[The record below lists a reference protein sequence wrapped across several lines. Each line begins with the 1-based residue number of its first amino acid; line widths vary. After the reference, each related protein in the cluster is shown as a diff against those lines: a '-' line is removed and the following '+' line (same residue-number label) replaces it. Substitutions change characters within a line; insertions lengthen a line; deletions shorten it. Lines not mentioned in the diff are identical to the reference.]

1 MTCDIDYACTSR
13 HRDRNQEECASK
25 QGFPLQTNYNS
36 GCFVAIA
43 TACARTWT
51 LISGTPIIMLWHVT
65 LIVRAQ
71 AVTGIEI
78 RRSVHPNRDFLYK
91 QTYNSGCFVAIAT
104 ACART

>member
-1 MTCDIDYACTSR
+1 MTCDIDCACTSR

-25 QGFPLQTNYNS
+25 YGFSLQTTYNS

-51 LISGTPIIMLWHVT
+51 LFSDTPSTVLWHVT

-91 QTYNSGCFVAIAT
+91 QTIIQGVLLP
-104 ACART
+104 